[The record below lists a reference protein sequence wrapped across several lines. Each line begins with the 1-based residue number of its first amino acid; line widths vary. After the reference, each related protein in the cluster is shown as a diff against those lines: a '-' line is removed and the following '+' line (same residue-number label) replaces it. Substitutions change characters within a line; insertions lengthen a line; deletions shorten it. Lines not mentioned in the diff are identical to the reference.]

1 MAGDDDWGEAEARSS
16 SLKMDWWGDASDQPH
31 AHPITLSEEEKD
43 AQRARTEAMRAE
55 TGMRQTVSWIIT
67 LFFSVLNIVVVG
79 LIFWAAHHDVA
90 LIREQV
96 MNPADR
102 LITEEVFMAL
112 IAGTVAQIAAIL
124 LIITK
129 SLFPHRPPDTE
140 PGG

>member
-1 MAGDDDWGEAEARSS
+1 MAGDEEWGESVGPARDSRN
-16 SLKMDWWGDASDQPH
+16 AFQ
-31 AHPITLSEEEKD
+31 EEERD
-43 AQRARTEAMRAE
+43 ARRARTEAMRAE

-67 LFFSVLNIVVVG
+67 LFFSVLNVVVVG
-79 LIFWAAHHDVA
+79 LIFWAASHDVV
-90 LIREQV
+90 LIREHG

-129 SLFPHRPPDTE
+129 SLFPHRPPDAE